1 MTNNW
6 LQPTGLPRNDAYLIN
21 ATTAAV
27 ASEDVTC
34 SNLGL
39 SILQDKNGSAVDAA
53 ITTTLCIGLLNAF
66 SSGIG
71 GGGFMVVR
79 VPETH
84 EIKDQVLRDIGYDDE
99 LGESR
104 VVALDFRE
112 TSPALC
118 EKDTYGTHKA
128 GRMAAQVGGLAIGVP
143 GELRGLEAG
152 MCITFLFFTFFFFR
166 LSYPVS
172 A

>member
-1 MTNNW
+1 M
-6 LQPTGLPRNDAYLIN
+6 
-21 ATTAAV
+21 
-27 ASEDVTC
+27 
-34 SNLGL
+34 
-39 SILQDKNGSAVDAA
+39 QDKNGSAVDAA
-53 ITTTLCIGLLNAF
+53 ITTTLCVGLLNAF

-71 GGGFMVVR
+71 GGGFMVVH

-84 EIKDQVLRDIGYDDE
+84 KVNDQVLRGIGYDGE
-99 LGESR
+99 LEDGR

-112 TSPALC
+112 TSPSQC

-152 MCITFLFFTFFFFR
+152 TCTVFLHI
-166 LSYPVS
+166 L
-172 A
+172 